1 MTSTT
6 VTFGFLSLRRSVA
19 AAIGG
24 AVMMFSLAVYA
35 EPSGAAG
42 EYLLGAGDE
51 LRIKVYEWRSS
62 MGDVHEWKILNAE
75 YKVGPSGTISV
86 PLLGDIR
93 VEGLTTE
100 AVSSLISDRL
110 KVKVG
115 LTGRAD
121 TAVQI
126 VGFRPVFILGAV
138 NKPGEYPYRPDLTI
152 LQAVAVAGGLF
163 RETEQ
168 GLLEIER
175 GSVSAVGQWRA
186 AIQQRNRLVAQIARL
201 QSELDGKDTL
211 TLPAELRK
219 STNELALAE
228 LTTEQ
233 EAIAKARRTTFQT
246 KLAGYLALKDLS
258 AKEESSLNARTVN
271 TDEELTLVRNE
282 LRSISGLVKQGL
294 ATSPREFSLRQN
306 DVEIQGRR
314 LDLDTARWRAR
325 QTISRL
331 DQQVTELQNDKR
343 DELLKL
349 RQEADAQLAEVTE
362 KVRTQERLLSAY
374 DVSRSYLSASDEAAS
389 RRPVYTVIRR
399 SGQDIREEPAGEL
412 TVLKPGD
419 TIRVAYPKPPW
430 PEPTADS
437 SALTG
442 DNSVAAGDK
451 SVGERRPPASRRAST
466 ARARRHA
473 QPGKCFGRM

>member
-1 MTSTT
+1 
-6 VTFGFLSLRRSVA
+6 
-19 AAIGG
+19 
-24 AVMMFSLAVYA
+24 
-35 EPSGAAG
+35 
-42 EYLLGAGDE
+42 
-51 LRIKVYEWRSS
+51 
-62 MGDVHEWKILNAE
+62 
-75 YKVGPSGTISV
+75 
-86 PLLGDIR
+86 
-93 VEGLTTE
+93 
-100 AVSSLISDRL
+100 
-110 KVKVG
+110 
-115 LTGRAD
+115 
-121 TAVQI
+121 
-126 VGFRPVFILGAV
+126 
-138 NKPGEYPYRPDLTI
+138 
-152 LQAVAVAGGLF
+152 
-163 RETEQ
+163 
-168 GLLEIER
+168 
-175 GSVSAVGQWRA
+175 
-186 AIQQRNRLVAQIARL
+186 
-201 QSELDGKDTL
+201 
-211 TLPAELRK
+211 
-219 STNELALAE
+219 
-228 LTTEQ
+228 
-233 EAIAKARRTTFQT
+233 
-246 KLAGYLALKDLS
+246 
-258 AKEESSLNARTVN
+258 
-271 TDEELTLVRNE
+271 LTLVRNE

-430 PEPTADS
+430 PEPTADT

-451 SVGERRPPASRRAST
+451 SVGERRPPSVAPSVYGTSKTPRA
-466 ARARRHA
+466 AR
-473 QPGKCFGRM
+473 